1 MSVVTRLR
9 LQRVAVSAIAVAAA
23 LASMA
28 AAPAPAKAAAPLF
41 RGGPSHVDS
50 PRRSAP
56 AGAPASA
63 APASTA
69 APHMRAPGSAGPNP
83 GTTRKRVARSLGAAQ
98 PQIPNALSDLAINFQ
113 GTADTG
119 NFPPDP
125 IIAAGPSNVVLAVN
139 TNVDIYAKTGSK
151 LKSQSIKDVFA
162 GLSPGANQPRLFDPW
177 VVYDPYASRF
187 WLIAVAGNNSPH
199 NSTLLIAVSKGSD
212 ATQGWDAFSIDPA
225 LNGSDHI
232 DNWCDFPKLG
242 YDTRAIYLT
251 CNMFDFPIEDAAN
264 GIEGGDFNYAKV
276 FVLTKDQLING
287 TCCQW
292 WSFWDVRERGGE
304 AAWAIEPARMHGAT
318 DADGEY
324 LADAHGGGTIGDA
337 IEVWHIAN
345 PQNCCTG
352 GATGPDFTS
361 NVQGVDHF
369 VPAPDARQ
377 PGTSVTLDTGSRR
390 GDTRLQTLIWQG
402 GHLSTAQNL
411 GCPDGRT
418 VCASYT
424 EVDTSGYPSMRVV
437 NDWVT
442 DNSRD
447 RFYPSLDINGAGNK
461 TMVYSVSGPNLF
473 AGTSF
478 LFIPSAAICTSCFNT
493 ETSIASGQAAYDRIT
508 TTSQQRWGDYSGAA
522 PDPDGDGIWVFG
534 EFAAS
539 AGRWGTQVALTRDR
553 VPTALT
559 YTGPRGAASNATVTL
574 SATLVGA
581 GSRGPV
587 PHFDGS
593 LTFTLGSQSCGG
605 TTDDTGSASCSLTL
619 AQPDGTYP
627 LTVSFPGEPVFMP
640 ASITTDFEI
649 GSANRAT
656 PNLVYTGGDVSAD
669 FQDSA
674 DLRAVLT
681 VPSSTTP
688 IVGAPITFSL
698 AGETCSEITN
708 SSGVAECHVTLR
720 QRPGA
725 YTVVTSFAGDDIWAP
740 VTISTPFTI
749 TKEESSVTLTSSADS
764 PDFGKAVTYRAA
776 VSTDDG
782 PVQPAGSVTFQ
793 RGSIA
798 LAHDIT
804 LDSGDHASLTVPLL
818 QVGVNQIRATYNGDD
833 YFKPSTA
840 VLFPTVTCKT
850 TFTGAINNG
859 LNLNAGST
867 CLNNASIYGLVVI
880 NPGAAVSITNSRFNG
895 GISSN
900 GALALTICG
909 SNVQGSVQV
918 QSTKKYVLVGD
929 GGDDDAPACAGS
941 TFSTSALIYSSQG
954 GLELAGNTIG
964 GSLIVSGTSGVGPDL
979 ESQAPEIEANTI
991 QGSLSCT
998 GNSPAPTNDGHPNHL
1013 SSPASGQCA
1022 GL

>member
-9 LQRVAVSAIAVAAA
+9 LRRVAISAIAVAAA

-28 AAPAPAKAAAPLF
+28 AAPAPSSASAPRF
-41 RGGPSHVDS
+41 KGGPSHVDS
-50 PRRSAP
+50 PRARPAP
-56 AGAPASA
+56 AGTHA
-63 APASTA
+63 ATAVPTSTA
-69 APHMRAPGSAGPNP
+69 APPQPAPASVGQNP
-83 GTTRKRVARSLGAAQ
+83 GTTRKRVARSLGAAAQ
-98 PQIPNALSDLAINFQ
+98 AQVPNAISNLAIDFQ
-113 GTADTG
+113 GTGDTH

-151 LKSQSIKDVFA
+151 LKSQSIQDIFS

-177 VVYDPYASRF
+177 VAYDPYANRF

-225 LNGSDHI
+225 LNGSDRI

-251 CNMFDFPIEDAAN
+251 CNMFDFPIGDLN
-264 GIEGGDFNYAKV
+264 VPDGDFNYAKI
-276 FVLTKDQLING
+276 FVLTKDQLLSG
-287 TCCQW
+287 TCCRW

-304 AAWAIEPARMHGAT
+304 AARSVQPARMHGAT

-324 LADAHGGGTIGDA
+324 LADAHGVGSIGDA
-337 IEVWHIAN
+337 IEVWHLTN
-345 PQNCCTG
+345 PQNCCTDTPS
-352 GATGPDFTS
+352 APDLTS
-361 NVQGVDHF
+361 NVQAVEHF
-369 VPAPDARQ
+369 VPAPAAQ
-377 PGTSVTLDTGSRR
+377 QQGSTVPLDS
-390 GDTRLQTLIWQG
+390 GDTRLQTLVWQG
-402 GHLSTAQNL
+402 GHLSTAQDL
-411 GCPDGRT
+411 ACPDGRT

-442 DNSRD
+442 DSSRD

-473 AGTSF
+473 AGVSF
-478 LFIPSAAICTSCFNT
+478 LFIPSAAICTFCFNT
-493 ETSIASGQAAYDRIT
+493 ETSIATGQAAYSGGPTRT
-508 TTSQQRWGDYSGAA
+508 PPLQRWGDYSGAA
-522 PDPDGDGIWVFG
+522 PDPDGDGIWVYG
-534 EFAAS
+534 EYAAS
-539 AGRWGTQVALTRDR
+539 GSTWGTQVALTRDR

-581 GSRGPV
+581 GSHGTV

-640 ASITTDFEI
+640 ATITTDFEI

-656 PNLVYTGGDVSAD
+656 PNLAFTGLTSED

-674 DLRAVLT
+674 DLRATLT
-681 VPSSTTP
+681 IPNSTAP
-688 IVGAPITFSL
+688 IPGAAITFSL
-698 AGETCSEITN
+698 AGETCSDITN

-725 YTVVTSFAGDDIWAP
+725 YTVVTTFAGNDIWAP

-749 TKEESSVTLTSSADS
+749 TKEESFVKLTSSANPS
-764 PDFGKAVTYRAA
+764 DFGRAVTYTAA
-776 VSTDDG
+776 VATDDG
-782 PVQPAGSVTFQ
+782 PVQPTGSVTFQ

-798 LAHDIT
+798 LAHDVA

-818 QVGVNQIRATYNGDD
+818 QVGVNQIHATYNGDD
-833 YFKPSTA
+833 YFKPSND
-840 VLFPTVTCKT
+840 VVFQNVTCKT

-859 LNLNAGST
+859 LDLKAGST
-867 CLNNASIYGLVVI
+867 CLDNASIYGVVTI
-880 NPGAAVSITNSRFNG
+880 NPGAAVYITNSRFNG

-900 GALALTICG
+900 GALALSICG
-909 SNVQGSVQV
+909 SNVQGSVSV
-918 QSTKKYVLVGD
+918 LSTKKYVLIGD

-941 TFSTSALIYSSQG
+941 TFSTSALIYTSQS
-954 GLELAGNTIG
+954 GLEMAGNTIG
-964 GSLIVSGTSGVGPDL
+964 GTLIVSGTSGVGPDL
-979 ESQAPEIEANTI
+979 ESQVPEIEGNTI
-991 QGSLSCT
+991 QGSLSCS
-998 GNSPAPTNDGHPNHL
+998 GNSPAPTNDGHRN
-1013 SSPASGQCA
+1013 SVTGPADGQCA